1 MFKVLKRW
9 WKYTVAK
16 LNGSFNEMADPK
28 VQLEQAI
35 GEAHEQHKRLTQQAA
50 NVIANQ
56 KQTEMRLNRVMED
69 LEKVSNNARQAVLM
83 ADQATKSGDAAK
95 AAEYTSAAESFANRM
110 IALEGE
116 VEDLKQ
122 LHYQAAEAA
131 GQAKIAVQQN
141 STALQKKLS
150 ERQAL
155 LGKID
160 QANMQE
166 EMNKAMTQLSAT
178 VGEDVPTLEEV
189 RSKVEARYAK
199 AKGMSELQGA
209 SVEGRMLEVEQAAMN
224 VEAQGRLAEIKA
236 QLGIAVDDASEA
248 AAAPG
253 AIGGETVGTEAP
265 SMPEGETQTQGGEGT
280 A

>member
-1 MFKVLKRW
+1 MIKVLKRW
-9 WKYTVAK
+9 WKYTVAR
-16 LNGSFNEMADPK
+16 LNGSFNERADPK

-35 GEAHEQHKRLTQQAA
+35 AEAHEQHKRLTQQAA

-69 LEKVSNNARQAVLM
+69 LEKVSGNARQAVMM
-83 ADQATKSGDAAK
+83 ADQATKSGDATK
-95 AAEYTSAAESFANRM
+95 AAEYTTAAESFANRM
-110 IALEGE
+110 ISLESE
-116 VEDLKQ
+116 VEDLKA

-131 GQAKIAVQQN
+131 DQAKLAVQQN

-166 EMNKAMTQLSAT
+166 EMNNAMAQLSAT

-189 RSKVEARYAK
+189 RSKVEARYAQ

-236 QLGIAVDDASEA
+236 QLGITTEE
-248 AAAPG
+248 APG
-253 AIGGETVGTEAP
+253 EAQTAIAGESAGAEAP
-265 SMPEGETQTQGGEGT
+265 DMPGEGETQTATQEGQS
-280 A
+280 

>member
-1 MFKVLKRW
+1 MIKVLKRW
-9 WKYTVAK
+9 WKYTVAR
-16 LNGSFNEMADPK
+16 LNGSFNERADPK

-35 GEAHEQHKRLTQQAA
+35 AEAHEQHKRLTQQAA

-69 LEKVSNNARQAVLM
+69 LEKVSGNARQAVMM
-83 ADQATKSGDAAK
+83 ADQATKSGDATK
-95 AAEYTSAAESFANRM
+95 AAEYTTAAESFANRM
-110 IALEGE
+110 ISLESE
-116 VEDLKQ
+116 VEDLKA

-131 GQAKIAVQQN
+131 DQAKLAVQQN

-166 EMNKAMTQLSAT
+166 EMNNAMAQLSAT

-189 RSKVEARYAK
+189 RSKVEARYAQ

-209 SVEGRMLEVEQAAMN
+209 SVEGRLLEVEQAAMN

-236 QLGIAVDDASEA
+236 QLGITTEE
-248 AAAPG
+248 APG
-253 AIGGETVGTEAP
+253 EAQTAIAGESAGAEAP
-265 SMPEGETQTQGGEGT
+265 DMPGEGETQTATQEGQS
-280 A
+280 

>member
-1 MFKVLKRW
+1 MAVMIDLPQQFGKYVLVERITIGGMAEIFKTQARGLGGFE
-9 WKYTVAK
+9 K
-16 LNGSFNEMADPK
+16 L
-28 VQLEQAI
+28 LAI
-35 GEAHEQHKRLTQQAA
+35 KRLHP
-50 NVIANQ
+50 
-56 KQTEMRLNRVMED
+56 RYSED
-69 LEKVSNNARQAVLM
+69 QDFIHMLVDE
-83 ADQATKSGDAAK
+83 
-95 AAEYTSAAESFANRM
+95 
-110 IALEGE
+110 
-116 VEDLKQ
+116 
-122 LHYQAAEAA
+122 
-131 GQAKIAVQQN
+131 AKIAVQQN

-236 QLGIAVDDASEA
+236 QLGITVDEAPEA
-248 AAAPG
+248 ATTPG
-253 AIGGETVGTEAP
+253 AIGGESVGSEAP

>member
-1 MFKVLKRW
+1 MIKVLKRW
-9 WKYTVAK
+9 WKYTVAR
-16 LNGSFNEMADPK
+16 LNGSFNERADPK

-35 GEAHEQHKRLTQQAA
+35 AEAHEQHKRLTQQAA

-69 LEKVSNNARQAVLM
+69 LEKVSGNARQAVMM
-83 ADQATKSGDAAK
+83 ADQATKSGDATK
-95 AAEYTSAAESFANRM
+95 AAEYTTAAESFANRM
-110 IALEGE
+110 ISLESE
-116 VEDLKQ
+116 VEDLKA

-131 GQAKIAVQQN
+131 DQAKLAVQQN

-166 EMNKAMTQLSAT
+166 EMNNAMAQLSAT

-189 RSKVEARYAK
+189 RSKVEARYAQ

-224 VEAQGRLAEIKA
+224 VELAEIKA
-236 QLGIAVDDASEA
+236 QLGITTEE
-248 AAAPG
+248 APG
-253 AIGGETVGTEAP
+253 EAQTAIAGESAGAEAP
-265 SMPEGETQTQGGEGT
+265 DMPGEGETQTATQEGQS
-280 A
+280 